1 MAHKAKRFVERIK
14 RFIMEEQDAGIDST
28 TGNSN

>member
-1 MAHKAKRFVERIK
+1 MEYKAKRFVERIK
-14 RFIMEEQDAGIDST
+14 KFIMEEQGTGIDST